1 MSIESATAF
10 YQKVISD
17 ESFQERY
24 RNVAS
29 EEEFK
34 ELVLTAGYDF
44 TLEEWQK
51 VIERESPQ
59 PSDDELSEAELTE
72 VSGGL
77 GLGGLSG
84 VAAAYGGSW
93 MYRRRK

>member
-1 MSIESATAF
+1 MSVESANAF
-10 YQKVISD
+10 YQKIVSD
-17 ESFQERY
+17 EAFGEQY

-29 EEEFK
+29 NEEFDQ
-34 ELVLTAGYDF
+34 LVSAEGYDF
-44 TLEEWQK
+44 TLEEWQT
-51 VIERESPQ
+51 VIDRESQQ

-77 GLGGLSG
+77 GLGG
-84 VAAAYGGSW
+84 VATAYGGSW